1 MYPYLSD
8 VSLPAE
14 LQGGPHN
21 HQIGA
26 LAVQLL
32 EVDSPMFKD
41 GWTDGR
47 MGPLARFS
55 SFRFVSFH
63 DVLFHSDRIH
73 QEYAK
78 QVRGLVVF
86 S

>member
-21 HQIGA
+21 HQIGG

-41 GWTDGR
+41 GWTDG
-47 MGPLARFS
+47 LKT
-55 SFRFVSFH
+55 VC
-63 DVLFHSDRIH
+63 
-73 QEYAK
+73 
-78 QVRGLVVF
+78 
-86 S
+86 